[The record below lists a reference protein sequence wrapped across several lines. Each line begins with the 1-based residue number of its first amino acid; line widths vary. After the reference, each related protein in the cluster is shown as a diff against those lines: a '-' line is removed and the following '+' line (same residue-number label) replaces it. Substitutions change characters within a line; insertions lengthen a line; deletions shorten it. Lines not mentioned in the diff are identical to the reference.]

1 MYKYF
6 CVECNEFKNKNE
18 MFSIDSY
25 SVYEDKNKKRF
36 VIEEGT
42 CNECTKKLMYD
53 VIDEIFERI
62 NND

>member
-6 CVECNEFKNKNE
+6 CVECAEFKNKNE
-18 MFSIDSY
+18 MFSIDGY
-25 SVYEDKNKKRF
+25 RIIEAKKKRF
-36 VIEEGT
+36 VIEEGM